1 MTTMIN
7 SSQDLVKDLIG
18 FGVDFAKDEEGNLF
32 ICFFAFREEKEI
44 MYGKPFVGFSEILS
58 TKKQRDFQVS
68 Y

>member
-1 MTTMIN
+1 
-7 SSQDLVKDLIG
+7 
-18 FGVDFAKDEEGNLF
+18 
-32 ICFFAFREEKEI
+32 

>member
-1 MTTMIN
+1 MKREIFL
-7 SSQDLVKDLIG
+7 S
-18 FGVDFAKDEEGNLF
+18 A
-32 ICFFAFREEKEI
+32 FFAFREDKEI